1 MDYAKLSVA
10 ELKSK
15 LNAASVPFASNAI
28 KSKLIAL
35 LQAHDQKHLEAE
47 KLHAASAAVA
57 LDQAV
62 HPSSEMADGMDGI
75 PVEFGAP
82 VAAAADHVLDDEMLA
97 KMQNIVDP
105 MDASEDE
112 DDIASQDEDDND
124 GVGDGDVRTR
134 VVPLYGC
141 ETFGATCVLIAAN
154 RMNVLVDCGLDD
166 SVDLAARQ
174 KLKQKSGR
182 ILAVLLTH
190 PSIDHIGAL
199 PLLVGKFGCSAPIY
213 ASQPVKD
220 FARWILYDYLE
231 SKLRVEDFKLFNRE
245 DIDNAVARIRPLSWS
260 QDTLVLE
267 SELPL
272 QIKAVRAGCV
282 LGASSWRMNLNGAD
296 IVYLGRFNHDAD
308 ALVDPLDVFPLLRP
322 DVVISDAG
330 IKQSGFKKHVLRAA
344 GGGGASMFELRE
356 EIEACIHKKGDVVIV
371 MESGGRGIDAM
382 HYVSSLKKELNLK
395 VDLYYVGSQAYR
407 IIVCAETQMEWVKKD
422 IVDEFS
428 ADRKNVL
435 KLPKVNSDYTTWE
448 ELRLS
453 GSDAPRI
460 IFCSQNNL
468 ECGAASDIFP
478 DLCSKEHNLF
488 VFTGVSAPGSLLA
501 KLCPSSSLASV
512 VDAAVEE
519 APCKVIKF
527 MKRQRVPLQGAELKV
542 WEAERKL
549 LKDRIHREKTT
560 VLQIQ
565 ENQSKMEEELR
576 REEEEDADQ
585 DMHDELKP
593 KHSRAKTS
601 QFPRFAFFSGMDTEN
616 MKFDDFGAVVDWESV
631 LKHANYEEERSG
643 LVRMDSL
650 SRAVAREEFEE
661 IPYKYEEF
669 ETSVVVN
676 CKVAFWDIS
685 DRADAQAVART
696 ICDLHPCRSL
706 FFGSKKRVEDLKKF
720 DKDRKIPYLTVL
732 STSEPTT
739 VNVGSIPTT
748 VTISRHVAAA
758 ISLQRVKR
766 DAGANTSSDVWISQL
781 RAEVKERDNGIK
793 VLEATDRGSTA
804 VSGTFRLVFK
814 KFRFFCCNVTSCS
827 IGEVL
832 LLDVKTEVEKIGLT
846 AKFSATSRCAVPS
859 TEELLVFFASPAFCR
874 KYEKVL
880 IVNGKIRV
888 VLRSAVSKEVRVSGP
903 VSRELQA
910 VRKIVRRMLVQLT

>member
-47 KLHAASAAVA
+47 KLHAASVAIASEQAA
-57 LDQAV
+57 
-62 HPSSEMADGMDGI
+62 HPSSEMTDGMEDITADPAAQAGT
-75 PVEFGAP
+75 VEA
-82 VAAAADHVLDDEMLA
+82 VLDDDMLA

-112 DDIASQDEDDND
+112 DDIASEDEDDND

-166 SVDLAARQ
+166 SVDFAARQ
-174 KLKQKSGR
+174 KLKQKSSR

-190 PSIDHIGAL
+190 PTIDHIGAL
-199 PLLVGKFGCSAPIY
+199 PLLVGKYGCSAPIY

-220 FARWILYDYLE
+220 FARWILYDYLD

-245 DIDNAVARIRPLSWS
+245 DIDNAVSRIRPLAWS

-282 LGASSWRMNLNGAD
+282 IGASSWRMNLNGAD
-296 IVYLGRFNHDAD
+296 IVYLGRFNHESD
-308 ALVDPLDVFPLLRP
+308 ALVDALDVGSLLRP

-330 IKQSGFKKHVLRAA
+330 IKQSGFKKHVLRAVGV
-344 GGGGASMFELRE
+344 GGSAASGGAAATMFDLRE
-356 EIEACIHKKGDVVIV
+356 EIEGCVHKKGDVVIV

-382 HYVSSLKKELNLK
+382 HYVSSLKKELGLK
-395 VDLYYVGSQAYR
+395 VDLYYIGSQAYR

-422 IVDEFS
+422 IIDEFS
-428 ADRKNVL
+428 ADRRNVL
-435 KLPKVNSDYTTWE
+435 KLPKVNSDFSTWE
-448 ELRLS
+448 DLRS
-453 GSDAPRI
+453 AVADSPRI

-468 ECGAASDIFP
+468 ECGVASDIFP

-488 VFTGVSAPGSLLA
+488 IFTGVSTPGSLPA

-512 VDAAVEE
+512 VDASVDEQ
-519 APCKVIKF
+519 PCKVIRF
-527 MKRQRVPLQGAELKV
+527 MRRRRVPLQGAELKV
-542 WEAERKL
+542 WEAERKA

-601 QFPRFAFFSGMDTEN
+601 QFPRFAFFSGLDTEN

-650 SRAVAREEFEE
+650 SHLVANEEFEE

-669 ETSVVVN
+669 ETNVVVN

-706 FFGSKKRVEDLKKF
+706 FFGSKKRIEELKKF

-732 STSEPTT
+732 SASEPTI
-739 VNVGSIPTT
+739 VNVGSIPAS

-766 DAGANTSSDVWISQL
+766 DAGTNASSDVWISQL

-804 VSGTFRLVFK
+804 VSGTFRFVIFLK
-814 KFRFFCCNVTSCS
+814 DIFFCVTLHRA
-827 IGEVL
+827 VL
-832 LLDVKTEVEKIGLT
+832 
-846 AKFSATSRCAVPS
+846 ARC
-859 TEELLVFFASPAFCR
+859 FCLMS
-874 KYEKVL
+874 K
-880 IVNGKIRV
+880 
-888 VLRSAVSKEVRVSGP
+888 LRLKKLG
-903 VSRELQA
+903 
-910 VRKIVRRMLVQLT
+910 